1 MVLSCIKGG
10 IILSELNNLA
20 IEASQ
25 NENTLNSFIKQH
37 ESFILNTASK
47 YTGHYITK
55 SDDEWSIALTAFV
68 QAVKEYNLDKG
79 SFLSFAKLVIQ
90 RRLIDYTR
98 KQNKYKSEVI
108 VSPVIFY
115 MNSEEEEDRTYQ
127 NAVTKKS
134 MEAVRQESLGLE
146 ITGVNENLKEYGFTF
161 YDLTKSSPKA
171 EKTRLACGK
180 VINWCMENPMILQE
194 LNKTKLLPVKL
205 LEKNSKV
212 PRKIIERHRK
222 YIIAAIVILSGE
234 YHELAEYLRYI
245 REEKKQ

>member
-1 MVLSCIKGG
+1 M
-10 IILSELNNLA
+10 
-20 IEASQ
+20 
-25 NENTLNSFIKQH
+25 
-37 ESFILNTASK
+37 
-47 YTGHYITK
+47 
-55 SDDEWSIALTAFV
+55 

-98 KQNKYKSEVI
+98 QQNKYKSEVI

-115 MNSEEEEDRTYQ
+115 MNSEEEGDKTYQ

-180 VINWCMENPMILQE
+180 VINFCMENPMILQE

>member
-1 MVLSCIKGG
+1 
-10 IILSELNNLA
+10 LNYLA

-25 NENTLNSFIKQH
+25 NENTLNSFIKQQ
-37 ESFILNTASK
+37 ERFILNTASK
-47 YTGHYITK
+47 SAGHYITK

-68 QAVKEYNLDKG
+68 QAVKEYDLNKG

-90 RRLIDYTR
+90 RRLIDYIR
-98 KQNKYKSEVI
+98 QQNKYKSEVI

-115 MNSEEEEDRTYQ
+115 MNSEEEEDKTYQ

-134 MEAVRQESLGLE
+134 MEAVRQESLALE
-146 ITGVNENLKEYGFTF
+146 IIGVNDSLKEYGFSF
-161 YDLTKSSPKA
+161 YDLTKCSPKA
-171 EKTRLACGK
+171 EKTRVACGR
-180 VINWCMENPMILQE
+180 VINSCMENPMIIQE
-194 LNKTKLLPVKL
+194 LNKTKLLPVKF

-245 REEKKQ
+245 REEKKR